1 MSSCSI
7 THFLKR
13 LSFLH
18 YIAFPLVKDQLTIF
32 MQVYFWALYSVPW
45 VDLSIL
51 SLMQPCP
58 EEILLRKLI
67 ESRVF
72 FLLDCDTYFL
82 KRYYF
87 CRTCFSNVEISSD
100 IPKSLNCI
108 ENMNLQKKKYFLSD
122 GLVSLYLF
130 VYKF

>member
-1 MSSCSI
+1 MVLHFTFRFMIHAELILWVLGIYLDTFYYLWMSSCSI

-58 EEILLRKLI
+58 E
-67 ESRVF
+67 
-72 FLLDCDTYFL
+72 
-82 KRYYF
+82 RYY
-87 CRTCFSNVEISSD
+87 
-100 IPKSLNCI
+100 L
-108 ENMNLQKKKYFLSD
+108 EN
-122 GLVSLYLF
+122 
-130 VYKF
+130 

>member
-1 MSSCSI
+1 MG
-7 THFLKR
+7 
-13 LSFLH
+13 
-18 YIAFPLVKDQLTIF
+18 
-32 MQVYFWALYSVPW
+32 VYFWALYSVPW

-108 ENMNLQKKKYFLSD
+108 ENMNLQKKNTFLVMD
-122 GLVSLYLF
+122 WFHYTYLYTSFKLISTRIDM
-130 VYKF
+130 K

>member
-1 MSSCSI
+1 MAPFI
-7 THFLKR
+7 KEIF
-13 LSFLH
+13 
-18 YIAFPLVKDQLTIF
+18 YFPLHCLLLLCQRPVDH
-32 MQVYFWALYSVPW
+32 MGVYFWALYSVPW